1 MLQAYAFHYK
11 GKKVDWAN
19 NQMKY
24 IKVYV
29 IWIIQIIVFEVVNY
43 LIFIKFAFYC

>member
-1 MLQAYAFHYK
+1 
-11 GKKVDWAN
+11 
-19 NQMKY
+19 MKY

-29 IWIIQIIVFEVVNY
+29 IWVIQIIVFEVVNY